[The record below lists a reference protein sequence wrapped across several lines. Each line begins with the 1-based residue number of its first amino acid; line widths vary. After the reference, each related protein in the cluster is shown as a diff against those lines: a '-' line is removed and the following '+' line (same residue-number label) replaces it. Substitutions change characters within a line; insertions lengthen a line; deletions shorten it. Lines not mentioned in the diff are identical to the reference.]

1 MKNTFGL
8 KDISAAL
15 HVTFKTIIVG
25 MGLKLVL
32 RCFSQGDPKMS
43 RQVQYCKFNDGLDFA
58 TIFSY

>member
-15 HVTFKTIIVG
+15 HATFKTIIVG

-43 RQVQYCKFNDGLDFA
+43 RKVQYCKFDDGLDFA